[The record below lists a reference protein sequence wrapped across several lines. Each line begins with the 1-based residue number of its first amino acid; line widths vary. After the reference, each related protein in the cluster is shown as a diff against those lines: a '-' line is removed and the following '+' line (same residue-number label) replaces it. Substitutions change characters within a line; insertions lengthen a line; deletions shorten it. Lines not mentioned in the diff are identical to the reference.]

1 MSSIPVHLRYI
12 IVEWIQMSIGSSRAL
27 VARLES
33 ALELSLGNK
42 LFKNRLATLM
52 EHVRKDEAVALH
64 VIGLLLHLRS
74 TDSAIIDPQTF
85 DLQAAFAETGA

>member
-1 MSSIPVHLRYI
+1 MSAIPVHLRYI

-33 ALELSLGNK
+33 ALGLPLGNK
-42 LFKNRLATLM
+42 LFKNRLAILM

-64 VIGLLLHLRS
+64 VIGLLLHLQS
-74 TDSAIIDPQTF
+74 TDSAIIDPPTF

>member
-1 MSSIPVHLRYI
+1 MSATPAQIQYI
-12 IVEWIQMSIGSSRAL
+12 VVDWIQMRIGNSRAL

-33 ALELSLGNK
+33 ALGLPLGHK
-42 LFKNRLATLM
+42 LFKNRLAILM

-64 VIGLLLHLRS
+64 VIGLLLHLQS
-74 TDSAIIDPQTF
+74 TDSAIIDPPTF

>member
-1 MSSIPVHLRYI
+1 MSDLPVHLRYL
-12 IVEWIQMSIGSSRAL
+12 IVEWIQMRIGNSRVL

-33 ALELSLGNK
+33 ALGLPLGNK

-64 VIGLLLHLRS
+64 VIGLLLHLRG
-74 TDSAIIDPQTF
+74 TDSEILDPQTF
-85 DLQAAFAETGA
+85 DIQAAFAKTGA

>member
-12 IVEWIQMSIGSSRAL
+12 IVEWIQARIGNSRAL
-27 VARLES
+27 VAHLES
-33 ALELSLGNK
+33 ALGLPLGNR

-52 EHVRKDEAVALH
+52 QHVRKDEAVALH
-64 VIGLLLHLRS
+64 VIGLLLHLQS
-74 TDSAIIDPQTF
+74 ADSETIDPPAF